1 MSRVGQQPIELPQ
14 GVTVKIADDNVV
26 TVSGP
31 KGELIRAL
39 HPEMSVQQTDGRIV
53 VSRPSDTKR
62 HMSLHGLTRTLI
74 ANMVIGV
81 SEGYEKELEVKGVGY
96 RAEMK
101 GTSLELRVGFSHPVI
116 YDPPEG
122 VELEVDTSRQRLED
136 NMPVIPVIV
145 RGIDKEAVGQAA
157 AEIRA
162 VRKVEPFRGKGIRY
176 RDEHVRR
183 KAGKAGKIGALP

>member
-14 GVTVKIADDNVV
+14 GVTVKIGDDNVV